1 MSKENQKK
9 AEEFAY
15 DWIRKNSIWD
25 SHQEKLM
32 SVLEGFAMN
41 EVFGRPAANDPVFEV
56 IDTETGQVM
65 NDSLLRDMALENK
78 DNEFG
83 SVGSYWM
90 DLEGFAISQ
99 DGSLYVL
106 DEMGGWA
113 YAPARFEVKENDE

>member
-15 DWIRKNSIWD
+15 NWLKESALRKLPE
-25 SHQEKLM
+25 EKVIPLLE
-32 SVLEGFAMN
+32 SLARGIVL
-41 EVFGRPAANDPVFEV
+41 GRPAPYEPVFEV
-56 IDTETGQVM
+56 IDTETGQIM
-65 NDSLLRDMALENK
+65 NDALLRDMALENK